1 MVLSFFLTLDAC
13 GLISL
18 RHRFRL
24 LSNRPDFKWHFN
36 LNFVCLL
43 LKSECCGCSLQPCNA
58 SRAIPPGTGS
68 GKGPLCSGT
77 TIWRKSRLMG
87 SAMSLSHRGDNLT
100 ADQAQKTSN
109 HDKMTCKITK
119 TPATESRHRV
129 KKATTI
135 TLKHD
140 QSQHPELLD
149 GIRLE
154 NHTKQL
160 QALQPPF
167 CQSGLGY

>member
-1 MVLSFFLTLDAC
+1 
-13 GLISL
+13 
-18 RHRFRL
+18 
-24 LSNRPDFKWHFN
+24 
-36 LNFVCLL
+36 
-43 LKSECCGCSLQPCNA
+43 
-58 SRAIPPGTGS
+58 
-68 GKGPLCSGT
+68 
-77 TIWRKSRLMG
+77 
-87 SAMSLSHRGDNLT
+87 MSLSHRGDNLT